1 MPTVSLVTPVRADQP
16 RYDRRWADLEHW
28 TLEAC
33 LLRAEGRVDEAAQ
46 VMRDRM
52 PTLVRDWTE
61 HCGLNEATVLE
72 RLRRL
77 FTDTQHS
84 VARTLAQRRIIQ
96 TRLSTP
102 PHLFANLAQVDAP
115 LHTRAVGLRH
125 HVAIDDIAGMLD
137 GLAEVERDAR
147 RAALWPQHQQ
157 DHEAHAAA
165 FAPRRA
171 LATAAA

>member
-1 MPTVSLVTPVRADQP
+1 M
-16 RYDRRWADLEHW
+16 
-28 TLEAC
+28 EAC
-33 LLRAEGRVDEAAQ
+33 LLRAEGRIDEAAQ

-77 FTDTQHS
+77 FADTQHS
-84 VARTLAQRRIIQ
+84 VARTLAQRRTIQ
-96 TRLSTP
+96 SRLATP
-102 PHLFANLAQVDAP
+102 SAARPFTNPAQIDAP
-115 LHTRAVGLRH
+115 LYARPVGLRH

-147 RAALWPQHQQ
+147 RAALWPSHAP
-157 DHEAHAAA
+157 AHA
-165 FAPRRA
+165 FA
-171 LATAAA
+171 

>member
-1 MPTVSLVTPVRADQP
+1 MPNVSPVTPVRVDQ

-33 LLRAEGRVDEAAQ
+33 LLRAEGRVEEAAQ

-102 PHLFANLAQVDAP
+102 PHLFANLAQVDAAR
-115 LHTRAVGLRH
+115 HTRPVGLRH

-147 RAALWPQHQQ
+147 RAALWPHHQQ
-157 DHEAHAAA
+157 QHEAHIGT
-165 FAPRRA
+165 FAP
-171 LATAAA
+171 AA